1 MFPSSFAL
9 MTLFLGNQTLGALAS
24 EQEGCSRKQR
34 KTRGFCFKSLI
45 HRGGVKTRRETLPGK
60 LALPP
65 RPSLRQ
71 ARLLHQGPAGG
82 RVASF
87 QEDPLRMGPDPPG
100 GHGSPEYP
108 GREDVSQ
115 PSGAAVAQRTVAGAR
130 VLPEVT
136 PGHHGSRGGGGV
148 VLTASWALKVP
159 QGLRENFQ
167 CPRPLQ

>member
-9 MTLFLGNQTLGALAS
+9 MTLFLGNQALGALAS

-45 HRGGVKTRRETLPGK
+45 HRGGVKTRGEQTWEQVCRRETLPGK

-87 QEDPLRMGPDPPG
+87 QEDPLRMEPDPPG

-136 PGHHGSRGGGGV
+136 PGQHGSWGGGGGGSDSF
-148 VLTASWALKVP
+148 LGP
-159 QGLRENFQ
+159 
-167 CPRPLQ
+167 